1 MSRPRMLTLMLAG
14 LTLAVAACNQPEVVT
29 ALDRTFHLGVGRQA
43 VMPKERLEVGFASVN
58 GDSRCPEGT
67 TCVWA
72 GQARLAMWLRP
83 EGGGTPEA
91 FEAVVSGAAS
101 PDSTPPVNVG
111 DYSVRIMKL
120 LPYPKGGQA
129 IDSTT
134 YVVELRVSKR

>member
-1 MSRPRMLTLMLAG
+1 MARHRKLHLVLAG
-14 LTLAVAACNQPEVVT
+14 LALAAASCQSPEVVT

-43 VMPKERLEVGFASVN
+43 VMPKERLELGFAGVT

-72 GQARLAMWLRP
+72 GEARLAMWLRP
-83 EGGGTPEA
+83 EGGGATET
-91 FEAVVSGAAS
+91 FEARVSGSAS
-101 PDSTPPVNVG
+101 PDSTPPVTVG
-111 DYSVRIMKL
+111 DYTVRVFRL

-134 YVVELRVSKR
+134 YEVELRVSKR